1 MRSHH
6 QELYETNTL
15 GHHAKTVLQVD
26 HQTHERV
33 QLPILYVN
41 GNKRALM
48 TRVRWKVEQTDIGV
62 SCHGKFFQN
71 LGLCQQEVISR
82 LSPSAQDLNKHF
94 FLCKVSCHQY
104 FIAVIKT
111 ASLQVS
117 EASSWEVL
125 KGGTASFQLSKV
137 FWESNI
143 SRLLPTRAWTSCS
156 RGQAAALL
164 SGVT

>member
-6 QELYETNTL
+6 QELYKTNTL

-41 GNKRALM
+41 GNKRALI

-62 SCHGKFFQN
+62 ACHGKFFQN

-94 FLCKVSCHQY
+94 FLCKVSCPVFHCSNKDCK
-104 FIAVIKT
+104 FASVR
-111 ASLQVS
+111 SLQLGS
-117 EASSWEVL
+117 AQRRNSIFSTFKSVL
-125 KGGTASFQLSKV
+125 GK
-137 FWESNI
+137 
-143 SRLLPTRAWTSCS
+143 
-156 RGQAAALL
+156 
-164 SGVT
+164 